1 MAFFPFRRAPKNTTK
16 KSSKATSKTS
26 AKPNAGAEKS
36 ELELKL
42 EAIRRREQE
51 ILEKAEQAKRQVEDI
66 PKLLEERKRREQA
79 MIKDRAR
86 KSKTLRGLDRP
97 AYRLPVATTSQRMT
111 RGQQRAQLTRFL
123 LLCAALLVI
132 IVVLWRAA
140 R

>member
-1 MAFFPFRRAPKNTTK
+1 LAKV
-16 KSSKATSKTS
+16 KA
-26 AKPNAGAEKS
+26 AGEKS

-51 ILEKAEQAKRQVEDI
+51 ILEKAEQAKRTVEDI

-97 AYRLPVATTSQRMT
+97 TYRLPVATTSQRMT